1 MSMSEIT
8 SDSHLCTSCH
18 QSFNPYRRLSLD
30 VKTDTYFVFAKWQGF
45 TESSLERLQDGHIL
59 SGPVNSVFSLIAQLN
74 ILNLCETIGHSLRLV
89 CFKLAKLLIL
99 ESSLGLKVGQGASL
113 GIASAMSN
121 VEKSTFIKCPHLAN
135 VVLKN
140 SIVSSN

>member
-1 MSMSEIT
+1 M
-8 SDSHLCTSCH
+8 
-18 QSFNPYRRLSLD
+18 
-30 VKTDTYFVFAKWQGF
+30 
-45 TESSLERLQDGHIL
+45 
-59 SGPVNSVFSLIAQLN
+59 AQL
-74 ILNLCETIGHSLRLV
+74 IFSILCETIGHSLRLV

-99 ESSLGLKVGQGASL
+99 ESSLGLKVEQGFSL

-121 VEKSTFIKCPHLAN
+121 VEKSTFIKCPQLAN